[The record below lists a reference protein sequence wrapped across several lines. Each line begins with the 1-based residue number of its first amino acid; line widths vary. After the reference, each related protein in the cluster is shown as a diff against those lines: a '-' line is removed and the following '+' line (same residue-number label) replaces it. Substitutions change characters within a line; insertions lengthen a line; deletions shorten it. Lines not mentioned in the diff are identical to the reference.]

1 MQFYSVQQVTSYIQE
16 LVASDLN
23 LSNIWIEGEVSN
35 LKRAGSGHVYFS
47 LKDND
52 AQLRCALFAGRNRGY
67 DFEQGEQ
74 VLCQGYLEFYPP
86 RGELTFSVAF
96 VQPAGV
102 GRLGAEFE
110 RLKAQL
116 EEEGLFDVARK
127 RPLPAF
133 PKRIAVIT
141 SPDGAAWQDIQRVF
155 ARRWPLV
162 EVTLLPTAVQGP
174 AAVTGVTEALESLQT
189 ETGFD
194 LAILARGGGSIEDLW
209 TFNEE
214 MVARAVF
221 RSPIPVVTGI
231 GHETDTTIA
240 DYVADLRGSTPSVA
254 AELSVPDQQEVRAYL
269 DGLARSAEAAHL
281 RRQRSLAEEAGRQAA
296 RLNRALPSTEAI
308 GLHLARLVR
317 GVDLCV
323 TRILADTR
331 ARSESLERRCRA
343 LSPQATLERGYA
355 VVQADGRAVRSP
367 KGVSSGQ
374 PLAIRLAEGDLD
386 AIAGKGTILRRR
398 RTNRRVSSVNQA
410 VLPLEVND

>member
-1 MQFYSVQQVTSYIQE
+1 VQFYSVQQVTSYIQE

-52 AQLRCALFAGRNRGY
+52 AQLRCALFASRNRGY
-67 DFEQGEQ
+67 DFDQGEQ

-127 RPLPAF
+127 RPLPAY

-141 SPDGAAWQDIQRVF
+141 SPDGAAWQDIQRVLT
-155 ARRWPLV
+155 RRWPLV
-162 EVTLLPTAVQGP
+162 EFTLIPTAVQGP
-174 AAVTGVTEALESLQT
+174 AALAGLTAALESLQA

-214 MVARAVF
+214 AVARAVF

-231 GHETDTTIA
+231 GHESDTTIA

-254 AELSVPDQQEVRAYL
+254 AELSVPDRQEVQDYVA
-269 DGLARSAEAAHL
+269 GLARAAESAHA
-281 RRQRSLAEEAGRQAA
+281 RRHRSLADEVSRQAV
-296 RLNRALPSTEAI
+296 RLNRALPSTAAI
-308 GLHLARLVR
+308 GSHLARLIR
-317 GVDLCV
+317 GVELCT
-323 TRILADTR
+323 TRALADY
-331 ARSESLERRCRA
+331 RSWSDSLDRRCRA

-355 VVQADGRAVRSP
+355 VVQSDGRALRSP
-367 KGVSSGQ
+367 KGVTTGQ
-374 PLAIRLAEGDLD
+374 SLSIRLAEGDLE
-386 AIAGKGTILRRR
+386 AVAGKGALVRRR
-398 RTNRRVSSVNQA
+398 RRKPLAPGAQSM
-410 VLPLEVND
+410 LPLEAHD